1 MFHTAHDSPS
11 FYCPPAV
18 FSLNACISSVKDD
31 QNDLNVK
38 QKKKQSRG
46 SSWIWTGK
54 KKEKKMQRFNFI
66 VFLEI
71 EELKQ
76 HF

>member
-38 QKKKQSRG
+38 QKKKTIQGVILDLDR
-46 SSWIWTGK
+46 
-54 KKEKKMQRFNFI
+54 EKKRKENATLQFHC
-66 VFLEI
+66 FLGD
-71 EELKQ
+71 
-76 HF
+76 